1 MTQHAHAT
9 APIPEAT
16 QRVAH
21 AASWATL
28 LWCLLLCLGCP
39 RAISPSRGA
48 SPEAF
53 LTTMQRRME
62 AGLEILYVSATVDQY
77 HAQCLRLYPILKEA
91 LDTGYHAFQH
101 RHERLYAAAR
111 RYVLLPA
118 AFAPFSD
125 PADRERIAELV
136 TTQIPAAATRA
147 VTNEWAGVSAAAQ
160 YVQCVFFPM
169 DVLAGE
175 YDVAKRAPAAVK
187 LIQDA
192 EDALA
197 HERRARGKS

>member
-1 MTQHAHAT
+1 MY
-9 APIPEAT
+9 
-16 QRVAH
+16 
-21 AASWATL
+21 WATL
-28 LWCLLLCLGCP
+28 FWCLLLCLGCS
-39 RAISPSRGA
+39 RAISPSPGG

-53 LTTMQRRME
+53 LATMQQRME
-62 AGLEILYVSATVDQY
+62 AGLEILYFSAQVDHY
-77 HAQCLRLYPILKEA
+77 HAQCLRRYPTLKEP
-91 LDTGYHAFQH
+91 LDAGYHAFQH

-118 AFAPFSD
+118 AFAPFAE
-125 PADRERIAELV
+125 PADRERIDALV
-136 TTQIPAAATRA
+136 DTGIPAQAARV
-147 VTNEWAGVSAAAQ
+147 VTNELAEGSAAAR

-175 YDVAKRAPAAVK
+175 YDVAKRAPEAVK